1 MRNIYDSG
9 GERVTLGIKRAIMA
23 AIIYTGSMTGCAL
36 AIVLAADGVA
46 RQAANLMMPLVT
58 TPPGSVVPAGLAGA
72 SKSKPA
78 ASNAAIIASVE
89 ARKASRQEAAASGQ
103 P

>member
-1 MRNIYDSG
+1 MRNIYDSA

-23 AIIYTGSMTGCAL
+23 AIIYTGLMTVCAL

-46 RQAANLMMPLVT
+46 RQAANLMMPLVA
-58 TPPGSVVPAGLAGA
+58 TPLGSVVPAGQAGA
-72 SKSKPA
+72 PEPA

-89 ARKASRQEAAASGQ
+89 ARQASRKKAAASGQ